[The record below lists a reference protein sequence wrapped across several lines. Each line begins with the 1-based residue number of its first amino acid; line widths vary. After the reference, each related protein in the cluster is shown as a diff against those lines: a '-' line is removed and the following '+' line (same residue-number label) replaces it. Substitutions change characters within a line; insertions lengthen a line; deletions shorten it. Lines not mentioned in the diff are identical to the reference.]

1 MERRIIVIV
10 GPTAS
15 GKTELG
21 INVARKLNSEI
32 ISADSRQFYKGMNIG
47 TAKPTPE
54 ELAAVKHHF
63 IDNLEIEENYNAGE
77 FENEA
82 LEIIRKLHSENR
94 IPVVVGGS
102 GLYIQAIVDG
112 ILQNVSN
119 DEEYRAE
126 LKKLREEK
134 GKEYIYELLK
144 RRDPVSA
151 AKMLPQNW
159 KRVMRALEV
168 LHITGKPIWQL
179 QVEYKREDDFVIF
192 QFGLK
197 WERKKLY
204 ERIEQRVDKMIEQ
217 GLVEEVKQIIDNGF
231 SKDINALNTVGYKEI
246 IDFLEGN
253 ISLESA
259 IELIKR
265 NTRRYAKRQLTWF
278 GKDERIKWFEVGEN
292 TYFIKLAD
300 KIIEEIQ

>member
-102 GLYIQAIVDG
+102 GLYIKAIVDG

-126 LKKLREEK
+126 LKKLREER

-179 QVEYKREDDFVIF
+179 QAEYKREDDFVIF

-204 ERIEQRVDKMIEQ
+204 ERIERRVDKMIEQ

-253 ISLESA
+253 ISLERA

-292 TYFIKLAD
+292 TYFIKLAE

>member
-82 LEIIRKLHSENR
+82 LEIIRKLHSENK

-126 LKKLREEK
+126 LKKLREER
-134 GKEYIYELLK
+134 GNEYIYELLK

-179 QVEYKREDDFVIF
+179 QAEYKREDDFVIF

-253 ISLESA
+253 ISLERA

-278 GKDERIKWFEVGEN
+278 GKDERIKWFEVDEN
-292 TYFIKLAD
+292 TYFTELAN